1 MRYTDFHDRPA
12 GLLVPTL
19 DGAMAFVPNPLPP
32 ALDMAVLALPL
43 AAAKLAVGEL
53 RGASRN
59 LPNPYLFIAPL
70 QKREAM
76 TSSAMEGTHT
86 TAQDLMLAVAGINKS
101 DPDTAEVSNYI
112 KALRAAVAALT
123 ELPIS
128 HRLIRDAHRTLLT
141 NAVSGRGA
149 NKRPGEYKIEQ
160 NWIGGATVAAA
171 RFVPPPPAQSQI
183 AMDALEAWINRAT
196 DSRSDPLIDM
206 ALAHYQFEAIH
217 PFADGNGRLG
227 RLIVTLMAMT
237 TGLLRDP
244 ILYLSPVI
252 EQRKD
257 EYIDRMYA
265 VSANGAWEDWIC
277 FFCDVVAESCR
288 QTIDTI
294 DRVLALKADFAA
306 RVRAKSNSANDPDVL
321 EMLFREPVLR
331 IADVKDRLDVST
343 QGARNVIDRL
353 IGSGILKE
361 LPGWYPK
368 VFYAPDIILIADRQ
382 SVSRSIGL
390 TFRPKNRAKS
400 ETS

>member
-1 MRYTDFHDRPA
+1 
-12 GLLVPTL
+12 
-19 DGAMAFVPNPLPP
+19 MAFVPNPLPP

-59 LPNPYLFIAPL
+59 LPNPYLFISPL

-86 TAQDLMLAVAGINKS
+86 TAQDLMLAVAGIKNN
-101 DPDTAEVSNYI
+101 DPDTVEVSNYI
-112 KALRAAVAALT
+112 KALRAAVDALT
-123 ELPIS
+123 KLPIS

-160 NWIGGATVAAA
+160 NWIGGATVASA

-183 AMDALEAWINRAT
+183 AMDALEAWINRETA
-196 DSRSDPLIDM
+196 SRSDPLIDM

-227 RLIVTLMAMT
+227 RLIVTLMAMS

-265 VSANGAWEDWIC
+265 VSAHGAWEDWLC

-288 QTIDTI
+288 QTIATI
-294 DRVLALKADFAA
+294 DGVLALKADFTA
-306 RVRAKSNSANDPDVL
+306 RVRAKSNSANDLDVL
-321 EMLFREPVLR
+321 EMLFRDPVLR
-331 IADVKDRLDVST
+331 MADVSARLAVT
-343 QGARNVIDRL
+343 PQGARNVINRL

-368 VFYAPDIILIADRQ
+368 VFYAPDIIMIADR
-382 SVSRSIGL
+382 
-390 TFRPKNRAKS
+390 
-400 ETS
+400 